1 MNMYV
6 ANLGFHSSEDDLRK
20 LFEPFGLVS
29 SVSVV
34 VDRVTGRNRGIGF
47 VRMDS
52 DADANKAINK
62 LNGKEIEGRFIT
74 VSVAR
79 DKDSSSDKRN
89 Q

>member
-6 ANLGFHSSEDDLRK
+6 ANLGFHSNEEDLRK

-29 SVSVV
+29 SVSVM

-79 DKDSSSDKRN
+79 DRDGHTDKRD